1 MFRQIMLKSAFGI
14 IFTVIAAPAF
24 AQNGGGGGGG
34 GNGGDGGG
42 NAGVGTKEEILAI
55 FDKDQQ
61 KKNRANNTIPPRYR
75 VVYQEDSCGGSR
87 THQRCNQPVMRYQ
100 RAFYED

>member
-34 GNGGDGGG
+34 
-42 NAGVGTKEEILAI
+42 V
-55 FDKDQQ
+55 
-61 KKNRANNTIPPRYR
+61 PPPLLLLH
-75 VVYQEDSCGGSR
+75 
-87 THQRCNQPVMRYQ
+87 HQRDCRELHRYTHISS
-100 RAFYED
+100 FIIV